1 MSGRASKNKR
11 RQAALAATPV
21 SAARSGRRWP
31 LILAGGLLL
40 ATVVAF
46 VALRDR
52 SETTTR
58 VAVPE
63 IDTTAMQPRVA
74 QRIEEQRA
82 LVLGNPGS
90 AAAWGSLGAACDAH
104 NLYPCAIAAYGEAGL
119 LSPREFRWP
128 YFQAIVSEKHGLDQ
142 DQVVALFRRAE
153 RLRPDFAPLRFRMG
167 EMFMRQGLVSE
178 ARSEYAKSIELDPDL
193 AAGHL
198 GLGQALIQLDR
209 PEEAI
214 ESLQKARELGGDDRR
229 VFAGLAQA
237 HGLAGNDDAA
247 RQASDRIADAARVI
261 VLPDSERALVG
272 AAAVG
277 SDAAY
282 ERAKAFMAAGR
293 FAEAL
298 EQLRI
303 VEESQPNFA
312 GLHRRLGVAYLRT
325 GRRDLAL
332 THLEKA
338 VSLADDQDG
347 VRGMLAALLSEKG
360 RLTEAI
366 DHYRIEIQKH
376 TESVPLTVGLAQ
388 ALIRND
394 DPNSAVAELERLADA
409 TELTADAEFIW
420 ATALI
425 RSGDSALAVEH
436 CEAALGLDPAHAG
449 AHQRM
454 AQALEALGRSDEAGE
469 YYRRA
474 RELKR

>member
-11 RQAALAATPV
+11 RQEARAAAPAVATRP
-21 SAARSGRRWP
+21 GRRRP
-31 LILAGGLLL
+31 LILAGVLLL
-40 ATVVAF
+40 AAVVAF

-63 IDTTAMQPRVA
+63 VDTTAMQPRVA

-82 LVLGNPGS
+82 LVLANPGS

-104 NLYPCAIAAYGEAGL
+104 NLYPCAIASYGEAGL

-128 YFQAIVSEKHGLDQ
+128 YFQAIVSEKHGLAD
-142 DQVVALFRRAE
+142 DEVLALFRRAE
-153 RLRPDFAPLRFRMG
+153 NLNADFAPLRFRMG
-167 EMFMRQGLVSE
+167 EMFMRQGLAAE
-178 ARSEYAKSIELDPDL
+178 ARAEYAKSIELAPDL

-214 ESLQKARELGGDDRR
+214 ESLQKAGALGGDDRR

-237 HGLAGNDDAA
+237 HGLAGDDDAA
-247 RQASDRIADAARVI
+247 RQASDRIADAALVI
-261 VLPDSERALVG
+261 ALPDSERALVG

-282 ERAKAFMAAGR
+282 ERAKAFMAEGR

-312 GLHRRLGVAYLRT
+312 GLHRRLGVAYLKT
-325 GRRDLAL
+325 GRRDLARI
-332 THLEKA
+332 HLEKA
-338 VSLADDQDG
+338 VSLDDDKDG
-347 VRGMLAALLSEKG
+347 VHGMLAALLSEQG
-360 RLTEAI
+360 RFVEAI
-366 DHYRIEIQKH
+366 EHFRVELREHAQ
-376 TESVPLTVGLAQ
+376 SVPLTLGLAQ

-394 DPNSAVAELERLADA
+394 DPTSAAAELARLADT

-436 CEAALGLDPAHAG
+436 CEAALRLDPAHAG

-454 AQALEALGRSDEAGE
+454 AQALDALGRSEEAGD

-474 RELKR
+474 QELKR